1 MENVRGDEMTTPSA
15 LFDRRPIYLID
26 TPCLTRQYTFRPDE
40 SFDPVKGP
48 DRTEA
53 KKKRQNIATFLNAYL
68 DNLQI
73 SGSRFDIPKL
83 EEINA
88 EQTHSKSRFETV
100 FVTLDQGDDLID
112 ISIEMHTEY
121 FTVCFRA
128 YPAAKST
135 TDAVRLS
142 VQEKMESL
150 STFHGIIKSDLGNKT
165 AVEKQDDAE
174 AANLE
179 LIFDKYWTEVLGVTL
194 PKQNAKTYKVWRD
207 PIEFLNQVY
216 PDFEFTLLATFSG
229 IVLRRADGPDAESA
243 SKQYTKHKELAK
255 HRSNDSLSYN
265 PRAVSEEFLDDDSIC
280 VSGSA
285 LSQASVGT
293 ALKEVGPDLLERR
306 FHVHLS
312 RTLRTI
318 NNNFLFFTRLLGFRR
333 APQRD
338 NDYFGGNSVLCG
350 MLDGLA
356 VYGSSFG
363 RWNEDNDK
371 QNDVRYFIIYS
382 GPSRNQLS
390 RLVQRIHSCGENRI
404 LALADFEE
412 IRRAAE
418 TLDRIL
424 DELDRSV
431 KDGAVTPGKLSKFR
445 QDSAKLSERFR
456 AGVAHRIGR
465 TAYYWTTLQRRTDT
479 LRIKRVVGWQTYEEF
494 IYRNLEPQV
503 QTFLRTGDKLEQV
516 DKKIAETEALFLTNA
531 AYDLQFFGAPVL
543 ILSGCYILSE
553 VIVDLINHPIEGGIP
568 LVGGNQEYAIVA
580 ARLGLLA
587 FSLAAS
593 ALVFFVNLKSQKKPS
608 SKLISTN

>member
-1 MENVRGDEMTTPSA
+1 MENVRGDQMTTPSA

-40 SFDPVKGP
+40 SFDPVKGT

-53 KKKRQNIATFLNAYL
+53 KKKRRSIAAFLNDYL

-73 SGSRFDIPKL
+73 AGSRFDVENL
-83 EEINA
+83 ETINA
-88 EQTHSKSRFETV
+88 EQTHLKSRFETV
-100 FVTLDQGDDLID
+100 FVTLDRDDDLID

-121 FTVCFRA
+121 FTVSFRA
-128 YPAAKST
+128 YPAAKRAN
-135 TDAVRLS
+135 DAVRLS
-142 VQEKMESL
+142 VQKKMESL
-150 STFHGIIKSDLGNKT
+150 SIFHGVIKSDLSNEE
-165 AVEKQDDAE
+165 AVKQQDDVE
-174 AANLE
+174 EANLE
-179 LIFDKYWTEVLGVTL
+179 LIFDQYWTEVLGGTT
-194 PKQNAKTYKVWRD
+194 PKQKKNTHDVWND
-207 PIEFLNQVY
+207 PIEFLNQVD
-216 PDFEFTLLATFSG
+216 PDFKFTLLATFSG
-229 IVLRRADGPDAESA
+229 IVLRRADGPDSESA

-280 VSGSA
+280 ISGTA

-338 NDYFGGNSVLCG
+338 SDYFGGNSVLCG

-418 TLDRIL
+418 ALDRIL
-424 DELDRSV
+424 GELDRLV
-431 KDGAVTPGKLSKFR
+431 KDKAVTPGKLAELR
-445 QDSAKLSERFR
+445 QESAKLSERFR
-456 AGVAHRIGR
+456 AGLAHRIGR

-543 ILSGCYILSE
+543 ILSGCFILSE
-553 VIVDLINHPIEGGIP
+553 VIVDLINHPLALGFP
-568 LVGGNQEYAIVA
+568 LVGGSKDFAIVV
-580 ARLGLLA
+580 ARLGLLISSVA
-587 FSLAAS
+587 LS
-593 ALVFFVNLKSQKKPS
+593 ALVFFINLKNQKNQDRKPQQP
-608 SKLISTN
+608 K